1 MHGTW
6 AAPITLETS
15 AEDVGNNLNAW
26 SGPIIRA
33 LVHWS
38 SLIRSSN
45 TEYCLAKL
53 GPVGSRLRLD
63 NHAASLLDVLL
74 WIKNNIA
81 AMHSK
86 DTRNR

>member
-1 MHGTW
+1 
-6 AAPITLETS
+6 
-15 AEDVGNNLNAW
+15 
-26 SGPIIRA
+26 
-33 LVHWS
+33 
-38 SLIRSSN
+38 
-45 TEYCLAKL
+45 LAKL